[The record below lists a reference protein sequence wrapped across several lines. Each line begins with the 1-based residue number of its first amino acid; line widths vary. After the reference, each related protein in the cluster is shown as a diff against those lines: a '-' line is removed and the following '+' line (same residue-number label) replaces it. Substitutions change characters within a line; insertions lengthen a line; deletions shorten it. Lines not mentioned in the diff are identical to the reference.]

1 MKPIRAVIPLA
12 ILTAVG
18 LLATDLYLPA
28 VSSLPSE
35 IGGTIPQA
43 QATLAVFLA
52 SLALSQL
59 LWGVAADRFGGK
71 AVLKVAIGLQIV
83 AGIACAMAPS
93 ISVLIVGR
101 AFQGLGVGAAT
112 VVVPSL
118 IRQRFSDRDTVRAM
132 SWLGIAESLVPA
144 VGPIAGTAL
153 LSLTD
158 WRASFWIVAG
168 LALVLTPFALRSV
181 PEQRRPVGGETSLGY
196 MVLLREPA
204 YVGYALGHALCFAA
218 LLTFVASAPQVVQ
231 VWLRA
236 EPQTFAI
243 LQALGVSAFV
253 VSASQSGRLTASY
266 GIDRL
271 IAAGVVLQVVATA
284 AMLALA
290 LLEARSATAL
300 MATWVLFCGALGLRG
315 PATMARALDVSPE
328 YVGRASG
335 LLMFLALG
343 LAAAATQAVA
353 PFLVDGLLPVAV
365 ISVGYT
371 LASALIILMGRQFL
385 VRNKE
390 HGSGANASPSS
401 DATFTVTRRR
411 P

>member
-1 MKPIRAVIPLA
+1 MSSTSLRAVIPLS

-35 IGGTIPQA
+35 IGGTVPQA

-59 LWGVAADRFGGK
+59 LWGGAADRFGGK
-71 AVLKVAIGLQIV
+71 AVLKVAIGLQIL
-83 AGIACAMAPS
+83 AGMACAVAPS
-93 ISVLIVGR
+93 MGVLIVGR

-132 SWLGIAESLVPA
+132 SWLGIAESLIPA

-153 LSLTD
+153 LSVTD
-158 WRASFWIVAG
+158 WRASFWIVTG
-168 LALVLTPFALRSV
+168 ITLVLTPFALRSV
-181 PEQRRPVGGETSLGY
+181 PEHQRADGGKTSFGY
-196 MVLLREPA
+196 TVLLRDAA
-204 YVGYALGHALCFAA
+204 YIGYALGHALCFAA

-231 VWLRA
+231 IWLRA

-271 IAAGVVLQVVATA
+271 IGAGVVLQVVATA

-300 MATWVLFCGALGLRG
+300 VATWVLFCGALGLRG
-315 PATMARALDVSPE
+315 PATMARALDVAPE

-343 LAAAATQAVA
+343 LAAAGTQAVA
-353 PFLVDGLLPVAV
+353 PFLVGGLLPVAV
-365 ISVGYT
+365 ISLGYT
-371 LASALIILMGRQFL
+371 LGSAVIILMGWQFR
-385 VRNKE
+385 VKNQE
-390 HGSGANASPSS
+390 HRVLCS
-401 DATFTVTRRR
+401 VEE
-411 P
+411 